1 MIRKVRDRAAARWSL
16 VAAGALALC
25 CAAVLSVSG
34 ATGASEAPGAPR
46 GTAIAA
52 VNLSRVLRRCAQW
65 QDVTE
70 ERNRLLESRQ
80 RALNKLV
87 RQAQVL
93 RNDQENLPPGSEERQ
108 LKTAEL
114 KQALDELERKRQQF
128 EAEAMKQYSEAT
140 RAMLARIDQA
150 VSAYAQEQGL
160 QLVLQSRDLAEAT
173 RGAKDPQSVMN
184 SDVLYAAAEMDISDA
199 IIAALDAAY
208 QGPIQVK

>member
-1 MIRKVRDRAAARWSL
+1 MIRRVRERAAVRWTV
-16 VAAGALALC
+16 VAAGVLALC

-34 ATGASEAPGAPR
+34 ATGGPEPASARR
-46 GTAIAA
+46 GTAIAV
-52 VNLSRVLRRCAQW
+52 VNLSKVLRRCAQW

-93 RNDQENLPPGSEERQ
+93 RNEQENLPPGSEERQ

-128 EAEAMKQYSEAT
+128 EAEAVKQYSEAT
-140 RAMLARIDQA
+140 RAMLASIDQT

-160 QLVLQSRDLAEAT
+160 QLVLQSRDLAEAA
-173 RGAKDPQSVMN
+173 RGASDPQSVMN
-184 SDVLYAAAEMDISDA
+184 ADVLYAAAEMDISDA
-199 IIAALDAAY
+199 IVAALDAAY